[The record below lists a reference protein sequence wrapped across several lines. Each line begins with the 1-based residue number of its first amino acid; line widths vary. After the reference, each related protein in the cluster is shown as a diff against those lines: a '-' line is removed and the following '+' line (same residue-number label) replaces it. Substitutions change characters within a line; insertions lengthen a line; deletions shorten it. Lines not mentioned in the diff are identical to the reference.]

1 MIRPPAGSDKRVF
14 QPVCPQM
21 TRQPRFRLPGL
32 EFVNGTDTH
41 QFAVDTV
48 LLWLHSPGTY
58 TQFLAHAVND
68 HICL

>member
-1 MIRPPAGSDKRVF
+1 
-14 QPVCPQM
+14 M
-21 TRQPRFRLPGL
+21 TRQTRFLLPGL

-41 QFAVDTV
+41 QFAVDTD

-68 HICL
+68 HFCQ